1 MIALNSECMQK
12 RAEWSHACGRAEKL
26 TWAVLSAVEGRAA
39 VDDALS

>member
-12 RAEWSHACGRAEKL
+12 RAEWSHAGAEKL